1 MTWWITKY
9 VFMPTLFK
17 SESMLKSCS
26 RTDFQKLSLIV
37 LQLDSKKFSHSLCS
51 SEFHPSSSQ
60 GQNNSHENVDV
71 NIKNISNIN
80 SYEDK
85 NETERLVG
93 TTPDSQ
99 RFRTLLT
106 PDSPPGSKLL
116 RVAIIG
122 RPNCGKSTLT
132 NALLGWRVSSVSEKV
147 HTTRKNTLAIFTED
161 ETQIVF
167 LDTPGIL
174 QPGSRKKHN
183 LEKSLEIDPVRSL
196 ASADLVTAM
205 VDVSN
210 TFSTSELDPNLLKIL
225 YLYRHVPTILV
236 LNKVDLVKK
245 RSSLLQA
252 IRLLTDGIVDG
263 HYLMR
268 ESLNK
273 KQRKI
278 ALFDAADNILNK
290 NKIKNQ
296 SIDDGQFSMS
306 ELKDTSS
313 QKAKVP
319 ENLLIPDEKTKTLEE
334 LSWEEYFEKQREAHM
349 AVRKHKGWPLFRE
362 VFVISSLTGEGLP
375 ELKRFLLDQATP
387 RPWDYHSS
395 LVTDQS
401 PQEVVVMC
409 VREKLLDN
417 LRNEVPYQLDLD
429 LVVMEVD
436 PEDGLLNIVV
446 NIKCETTRQLTI
458 FLGSNGKMIQ
468 TVAGQAKQAIMD
480 TFRCDVRLKLVG
492 KLRERKK

>member
-1 MTWWITKY
+1 MTGWMTKY
-9 VFMPTLFK
+9 GFIQTLFK
-17 SESMLKSCS
+17 SELINCCS
-26 RTDFQKLSLIV
+26 RTEFHKFSLFL
-37 LQLDSKKFSHSLCS
+37 LQLNSKKSSHHLCNS
-51 SEFHPSSSQ
+51 KFHTN
-60 GQNNSHENVDV
+60 GNLVIQNSSHENVDS
-71 NIKNISNIN
+71 NDKCISNIDSCEDTN
-80 SYEDK
+80 S
-85 NETERLVG
+85 TERLVG
-93 TTPDSQ
+93 MTRDSQ
-99 RFRTLLT
+99 RFRALLK

-132 NALLGWRVSSVSEKV
+132 NALLGWRVSSVSGKV

-183 LEKSLEIDPVRSL
+183 LEKTLELDPVRSL

-205 VDVSN
+205 VDVSH
-210 TFSTSELDPNLLKIL
+210 TFSTSELDPNLLQIL
-225 YLYRHVPTILV
+225 YLYRHIPTILV

-252 IRLLTDGIVDG
+252 IRLLTDGVVGG
-263 HYLMR
+263 HYLMK
-268 ESLNK
+268 ESQNK
-273 KQRKI
+273 KIKKN
-278 ALFDAADNILNK
+278 ALFDAADKILDQRK
-290 NKIKNQ
+290 NENNN
-296 SIDDGQFSMS
+296 DGQTLLSGFQDASS
-306 ELKDTSS
+306 E
-313 QKAKVP
+313 KAKLP
-319 ENLLIPDEKTKTLEE
+319 EHLLIPDEKTKKMEE
-334 LSWEEYFEKQREAHM
+334 LSWDEYFDKQRGAHK
-349 AVRKHKGWPLFRE
+349 AVRDQKGWPLFKE
-362 VFVISSLTGEGLP
+362 VFVISSVTGEGLP
-375 ELKRFLLDQATP
+375 QLKRFLLDQATP

-401 PQEVVVMC
+401 PQEVVIMC

-417 LRNEVPYQLDLD
+417 LQNEVPYQLGLD

-436 PEDGLLNIVV
+436 PEDGLLNVVV
-446 NIKCETTRQLTI
+446 NIYCETTRHLTI

-468 TVAGQAKQAIMD
+468 TVASQAKQAMMD

-492 KLRERKK
+492 KLRERKNK